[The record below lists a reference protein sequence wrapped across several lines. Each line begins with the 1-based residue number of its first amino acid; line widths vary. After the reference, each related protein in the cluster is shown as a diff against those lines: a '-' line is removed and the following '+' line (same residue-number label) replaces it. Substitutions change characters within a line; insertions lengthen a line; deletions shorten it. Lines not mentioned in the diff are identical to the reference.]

1 MAGRYHQRPE
11 NAIAKADEFIKVGKM
26 SRALDTLYD
35 VFKSKK
41 RYHTYSEK
49 LIEQIMFK
57 YLELCVDLRKSHIA
71 KEGLFQ
77 YRNMCQLTNV
87 ASLAAVVQGYL
98 NLAEQRTEAARQES
112 VESAA
117 EVDDL
122 DNLNTPEMIMLSAV
136 SGEDAQ
142 DRSDRKILMPWV
154 KFLWESYCQ
163 CLELLRTNIRVE
175 RLYHDIAQQAFRFCL
190 KYQRKT
196 EFRKLCDKLR
206 NHLDLVQ
213 KQTPSQMS
221 INLNNA
227 DTQQMNLDTRL
238 AQLDAAIQMELWQE
252 AYKAVEDIHGLM
264 AMSKKVFP
272 PKMMA
277 NYYQKLALV
286 FWKSGNLL
294 FHAAAVFKH
303 FQLTRDMKKNISAEE
318 QGKMASRVLAACLAV
333 PIPSH
338 HPEFDKFIETDKT
351 PQEKMAKLAVLL
363 SLQQP
368 PTRQSLLK
376 DCVRFG
382 VVSVATQPLQDL
394 HRWLEVEFH
403 PLKVCIRVQET
414 LKVIEDS
421 DEKTML
427 AQYMQ
432 SLRDITLVRLL
443 KQVSQVYQS
452 ICFNKLL
459 SLAPF
464 TNSFELE
471 RTIVDCVR
479 HNDMQVRVD
488 HRTRTVHFGS
498 NVSDVSVSEV
508 EGPHLQDMPSEQI
521 RTQLMQMLEVLDKSL
536 KTIHPDKLKIDNNKL
551 REKIVE
557 AYHTNKTRRHQQ
569 LAKRQAT
576 IEGIKQQMEEKST
589 AKDAEEAAKK
599 QLEENEKKRREEQ
612 RLKEANE
619 KAQKEKEERKIEEI
633 RQAAMKGKIDTLIS
647 TGKGDL
653 LEGKTEEEIANLTND
668 EIIIMQV
675 KEIEKQKQ
683 ELEARLK
690 AQAKGKDH
698 MERAKRQ
705 EEIPIL
711 KEAIEKDQEEDRA
724 IWAKKEE
731 DRIKQAVEDRD
742 EAVKN
747 RDRLARMKE
756 DKEDFM
762 STLLKQRKDIY
773 EKKLKEYNAMIDKQR
788 QIRLEEKKRERIERA
803 REDWYREKEEYEQR
817 MRDEALKRERERK
830 EAEEAARKA
839 EEEARY
845 KEEEERLKAIE
856 KKKEERMKEIE
867 ARERE
872 KEEARRAEDRNQRD
886 SRGPPRGGDRDQG
899 EDRWRRGG
907 GERERSPERG
917 GGGSWRPSA
926 AKEGGGG
933 WRDRVKQKDEEW
945 GPRGG
950 DRRGDDRRRDDDDG
964 PRRRDD
970 DGPRRRDDDGP
981 RRRDDDG
988 PRRRDDDGPRR
999 RDDEDNGPW
1008 RRGPNDGPR
1017 RDDGPR
1023 RRDDE
1028 GPRRRDEDGGGPD
1041 NWRQGPRGGGGDR
1054 DRDGGRG
1061 PPPRRFENDREERGG
1076 GGGGWRDRPAGGGGQ
1091 DPGRDDR
1098 RGPDRRDDRDR
1109 DGGRGPPPRRFENDR
1124 EERGGGGGWR
1134 DRAAGGRQD
1143 GPPRRDDRRGGEG
1156 GGGGG
1161 GSWRRQEDPAPR
1173 SDDRRR
1179 PPPAKEAAPPSSG
1192 GGDDDGDWQTVSK
1205 R

>member
-11 NAIAKADEFIKVGKM
+11 NAIAKADEFIKVGKT

-57 YLELCVDLRKSHIA
+57 YLELCVDLRKSRIA

-87 ASLAAVVQGYL
+87 ASLASVVQGYL

-264 AMSKKVFP
+264 AMSKKTFQ

-286 FWKSGNLL
+286 FWKSGNQL
-294 FHAAAVFKH
+294 FHAAAIFKH
-303 FQLTRDMKKNISAEE
+303 FQLTREMKKNISAEE
-318 QGKMASRVLAACLAV
+318 QAKLASRVLAAILAV

-338 HPEFDKFIETDKT
+338 HPEFDRFIETDKT
-351 PQEKMAKLAVLL
+351 PQEKMVRLAVLL

-376 DCVRFG
+376 DAVRFG
-382 VVSVATQPLQDL
+382 VVSAATAPLQDL

-403 PLKVCIRVQET
+403 PLKVCTRVQET
-414 LKVIEDS
+414 LKVIEES

-427 AQYMQ
+427 AQYMG
-432 SLRDITLVRLL
+432 SLREITLVRLL

-498 NVSDVSVSEV
+498 NVSDVSTHEV
-508 EGPHLQDMPSEQI
+508 EGPHLQDMPSEQV
-521 RTQLMQMLEVLDKSL
+521 RTQLMQMLEVLDKSI
-536 KTIHPDKLKIDNNKL
+536 KTIHPDKMKIENANL
-551 REKIVE
+551 RQKIVE
-557 AYHTNKTRRHQQ
+557 AFQQ
-569 LAKRQAT
+569 SKNRDRQRILERAAR
-576 IEGIKQQMEEKST
+576 IEKIKQDMEEKT
-589 AKDAEEAAKK
+589 NAKTEAETKKAQQEEEA
-599 QLEENEKKRREEQ
+599 RRREEEQ
-612 RLKEANE
+612 RLKDARVT
-619 KAQKEKEERKIEEI
+619 QEKEREEARIRDIKAKQDRARIEQIASTKMGAEI
-633 RQAAMKGKIDTLIS
+633 LK
-647 TGKGDL
+647 
-653 LEGKTEEEIANLTND
+653 GKTEEELATMNND
-668 EIIIMQV
+668 DLIGLQV
-675 KEIEKQKQ
+675 QEMEREKK
-683 ELEARLK
+683 ELEARMK
-690 AQAKGKDH
+690 AQHKRIDH
-698 MERAKRQ
+698 LERAKRQ

-711 KEAIEKDQEEDRA
+711 EESMKKDLEEDKALWSTKEA
-724 IWAKKEE
+724 
-731 DRIKQAVEDRD
+731 DRIKQAAEDRE
-742 EAVKN
+742 EAVQN
-747 RDRLARMKE
+747 RNRLARMKK

-773 EKKLKEYNAMIDKQR
+773 EKKLKEYNTMIDKQR
-788 QIRLEEKKRERIERA
+788 DIRLEERKRQRA
-803 REDWYREKEEYEQR
+803 EDRRDKWYREKEEYEQR
-817 MRDEALKRERERK
+817 LRDEAAKRERERK
-830 EAEEAARKA
+830 EKEEAERRAA
-839 EEEARY
+839 EREREMAERERLNAIEEKKRLRE
-845 KEEEERLKAIE
+845 KEIEER
-856 KKKEERMKEIE
+856 E

-872 KEEARRAEDRNQRD
+872 EARKAQE
-886 SRGPPRGGDRDQG
+886 SRGKDRDREEG
-899 EDRWRRGG
+899 GGGGWRRGG
-907 GERERSPERG
+907 GNEREERRSPERG
-917 GGGSWRPSA
+917 GGGGSWRPA
-926 AKEGGGG
+926 GKPEGGGG
-933 WRDRVKQKDEEW
+933 WRDRVRQKDEEW
-945 GPRGG
+945 GPRGSG
-950 DRRGDDRRRDDDDG
+950 GGRD
-964 PRRRDD
+964 RRDD

-999 RDDEDNGPW
+999 DADEGPW
-1008 RRGPNDGPR
+1008 RRDGPR
-1017 RDDGPR
+1017 REEGGPR
-1023 RRDDE
+1023 RRDDD
-1028 GPRRRDEDGGGPD
+1028 GPPRRGPRDEDDSGGS
-1041 NWRQGPRGGGGDR
+1041 WRQAPRREEPARDQPREQSDGFRRGGGDR
-1054 DRDGGRG
+1054 DRDGNRG
-1061 PPPRRFENDREERGG
+1061 PPPRRFENEGRADGESSWRRSGGGVRDEPRRDDRRDDRRGPPDRRSDDRPRGGGFDREERGG
-1076 GGGGWRDRPAGGGGQ
+1076 GGGGGSS
-1091 DPGRDDR
+1091 
-1098 RGPDRRDDRDR
+1098 
-1109 DGGRGPPPRRFENDR
+1109 
-1124 EERGGGGGWR
+1124 WR
-1134 DRAAGGRQD
+1134 DRASGGGER
-1143 GPPRRDDRRGGEG
+1143 GPPRRDDRRDDRGPRGGD
-1156 GGGGG
+1156 GG
-1161 GSWRRQEDPAPR
+1161 GSWRRSEEAPAPR
-1173 SDDRRR
+1173 RDDRK
-1179 PPPAKEAAPPSSG
+1179 PKPA
-1192 GGDDDGDWQTVSK
+1192 DNDGWETVSK